1 MRLRYPIW
9 TLALGTAALVAFGVG
24 ALAPVEQWLRGLA
37 AQPGV
42 RDAFS
47 DPDYGRVDALTLLLS
62 VFLLTPFGVLLLA
75 LAFVF
80 VLIVVAL
87 LFEPV
92 LRAFRLPEWLALPVV
107 LLGTAGGAWAAS
119 GFWLPPSLHVLALV
133 ARAWSV
139 YFGTPDGVPR

>member
-1 MRLRYPIW
+1 MRIRYAVW
-9 TLALGTAALVAFGVG
+9 SLVLGTAAVLGYGAG
-24 ALAPVEQWLRGLA
+24 ALRPVERWLAHLA

-42 RDAFS
+42 REAFS

-62 VFLLTPFGVLLLA
+62 VFLLTPFGALLLA

-92 LRAFRLPEWLALPVV
+92 LRALRLPDWLALPVV
-107 LLGTAGGAWAAS
+107 LIGTAGGAWAAS
-119 GFWLPPSLHVLALV
+119 GFWLPQSLHVLGLV

-139 YFGTPDGVPR
+139 YFGTPGGVPR

>member
-1 MRLRYPIW
+1 MRIRYVIW
-9 TLALGTAALVAFGVG
+9 SLVLVTAATVAYGAG
-24 ALAPVEQWLRGLA
+24 ALQPVQKWLAHLA
-37 AQPGV
+37 TQPGV
-42 RDAFS
+42 REAFS

-62 VFLLTPFGVLLLA
+62 VFLLTPFGALLLA
-75 LAFVF
+75 LGFVF
-80 VLIVVAL
+80 VLILVAL

-107 LLGTAGGAWAAS
+107 LLGTACGAWAAS

-139 YFGTPDGVPR
+139 YFGTPGVPR